1 MGHFFKRIFQSLLF
15 SIYCTGD
22 ALDFVSL
29 VNIAAFHLLDL
40 SIINPSIHLNPS
52 PTYLL

>member
-1 MGHFFKRIFQSLLF
+1 MGHFFKGIFQSLSF

-40 SIINPSIHLNPS
+40 SIINS
-52 PTYLL
+52 